1 LIYLLNQEPRLE
13 PFSRTK
19 PGNHPLLTLIESQE
33 NNITDISLLVP
44 KVSVNNAITLEKGIF
59 NISNIID
66 VHPYSSSATNQDGLA
81 IDNYIRSFFSDG
93 TSMGQKSKS
102 KDFITGEKIIFCDKN
117 ELDWHS
123 AIKALGLK
131 EVKALYNCEVETLQG
146 EFVIKKSE
154 KSSHITDENLEEDSP
169 SQSRQDKIDAAAY
182 REMHNPLSQLKGKS
196 TEMKLIKDKIKK
208 WANNDRPILLLGD
221 VGVGKKYTARII
233 HEYSN
238 RKDKPFQKANISTTE
253 QGEIAAKLFGTADD
267 IGWIQAGEK
276 GTVFLDEIGDTDYKI
291 QKMLLKVIQDK
302 KIQSIGTSDNND
314 VDVRLIISTNKNLQ
328 DMINDEQFDE
338 SLYDEIKH
346 NIIEIPPLSERTV
359 DIPILIEH
367 FLKQRPYTWSF
378 TDACL
383 GSIKNEIF
391 DGNVRDLKN
400 IIEVINDE
408 EHEDFAKLSW
418 EDVAP
423 IFDNRH
429 LKIHRKHHFN
439 IPHGMLLNEFL
450 DALEMYH
457 IPKTLKEVYKKTGTT
472 YGVTKKTAEL
482 LGISRSS
489 IKYCITDKLN
499 YKNVGSFLNG
509 SRPSK

>member
-1 LIYLLNQEPRLE
+1 LIYLLNKVGRLE

-19 PGNHPLLTLIESQE
+19 LGVHPLLSLIELKKK
-33 NNITDISLLVP
+33 NITDVILLTPNAESKSNYDSLNKKIKDISKSINV
-44 KVSVNNAITLEKGIF
+44 VSAITEKRSGSRPEEEDYFIKRF
-59 NISNIID
+59 F
-66 VHPYSSSATNQDGLA
+66 YSDETPW
-81 IDNYIRSFFSDG
+81 
-93 TSMGQKSKS
+93 M
-102 KDFITGEKIIFCDKN
+102 KDKNFINGEKIILCHDN
-117 ELDWHS
+117 EIEWHNAVKTMGLNKIVKFYNVLSKTTEGIFHVKES
-123 AIKALGLK
+123 A
-131 EVKALYNCEVETLQG
+131 Y
-146 EFVIKKSE
+146 SD
-154 KSSHITDENLEEDSP
+154 HITVESIKEESP
-169 SQSRQDKIDAAAY
+169 SHRRQDKIDAAAY
-182 REMHNPLSQLKGKS
+182 REMHNPLSQLIGKS
-196 TEMKLIKDKIKK
+196 PEMKLIKDKIKK

-238 RKDKPFQKANISTTE
+238 RKDKPFQKADISTTE

-291 QKMLLKVIQDK
+291 QKMLLKVIQEK

-328 DMINDEQFDE
+328 DMIDDEQFDE